1 MINLQPYVDKVWEA
15 TTIEEKRKHCLD
27 MIEASTA
34 TKKTKVL
41 TTIQVN
47 KASLTKLDSL
57 AVNYSFSG
65 MGLKVV

>member
-1 MINLQPYVDKVWEA
+1 MINLQTYVDKVWAA

-41 TTIQVN
+41 TALQVN
-47 KASLTKLDSL
+47 KASLSKLDSL

-65 MGLKVV
+65 MGMKVI